1 MTALLSANYIAHC
14 LREKYPV
21 LYRGANGFVAH
32 ECIIDAGQF
41 KKTAGV
47 SVEDIAK
54 RLADFGYHAPTVSW
68 PEPGA
73 IMIEPTE
80 SEFKYELDKFCDAML
95 AIEKEIAR
103 IAAGEW
109 PRENNPLVCAPHVA
123 EDVFSDDWNCPYS
136 REEAVYPV
144 AWMCRNKYWPPVS
157 RIDAAFGDRNIQCA
171 CPPVE
176 AFAQEK
182 H

>member
-1 MTALLSANYIAHC
+1 MMCADGLKRATLTALLSANYIAQC

-54 RLADFGYHAPTVSW
+54 RLGWTLVIMRRPCHGRN
-68 PEPGA
+68 PGA

-80 SEFKYELDKFCDAML
+80 SESKYELDKFCDAML

-123 EDVFSDDWNCPYS
+123 EDVFSDDWNRPYS
-136 REEAVYPV
+136 REEAVIRGV
-144 AWMCRNKYWPPVS
+144 DVS
-157 RIDAAFGDRNIQCA
+157 QQILAAGISA
-171 CPPVE
+171 
-176 AFAQEK
+176 
-182 H
+182 

>member
-1 MTALLSANYIAHC
+1 M
-14 LREKYPV
+14 

-80 SEFKYELDKFCDAML
+80 SESKYELDKFCDAML

-123 EDVFSDDWNCPYS
+123 EDVLAMIGIVRIVGKRRFIRWRGC
-136 REEAVYPV
+136 V
-144 AWMCRNKYWPPVS
+144 ATNTGRRY
-157 RIDAAFGDRNIQCA
+157 RA
-171 CPPVE
+171 
-176 AFAQEK
+176 
-182 H
+182 